1 MAESPVACHADLP
14 SVQLQ
19 EASASKP
26 ISIYEQLKQK
36 DWAQSFYWAQS
47 PSSKVAH
54 CLNRLMRL
62 AHFPSSTLSRG
73 WSPTQSQR
81 VERQTIKPLVERRG
95 KRWCEK
101 EYVEIYARLLEAYD
115 KPVVVVAVAS
125 FASTMCNAAI
135 AFLRTR
141 GKQPLEWRLFGLST
155 QFLVPD
161 LASSSNEGRSSPK
174 IPAGC
179 QSKANSLCQSY
190 AVMHVVKWLAS
201 SASQRVSLTKLK
213 YEP

>member
-1 MAESPVACHADLP
+1 MVMLCRRARTEGISCITESAGWIHVNHKHRPTGSSFLWLNLQSLVTQILP
-14 SVQLQ
+14 SMQLQ

-47 PSSKVAH
+47 PSSNVAH

-81 VERQTIKPLVERRG
+81 VERQTIKPLVEHRG

-101 EYVEIYARLLEAYD
+101 EYVEIYAGLLEAYD
-115 KPVVVVAVAS
+115 KPVAVVAVAS

-141 GKQPLEWRLFGLST
+141 GKQPLEWRPFGLST

-161 LASSSNEGRSSPK
+161 LASSFNEGRP
-174 IPAGC
+174 I
-179 QSKANSLCQSY
+179 
-190 AVMHVVKWLAS
+190 
-201 SASQRVSLTKLK
+201 
-213 YEP
+213 